1 MLGRLVREYK
11 SLSPDDLMTIGENLN
26 VGVYIA
32 VVNQGEYR
40 KTIKLSKVN

>member
-26 VGVYIA
+26 VGVYFA
-32 VVNQGEYR
+32 VVNQGAYR